1 MVKKFI
7 RQSKDLLNR
16 QNSSILSA
24 ATIIA
29 ASYLAS
35 SIFGLIRN
43 RLLVSHFF
51 GGFEADLDVYFAAF
65 VIPDTIFQL
74 LVVGALSAAFIP
86 VYQEHALRSKKK
98 ANRMANAALTSLS
111 LVLFAIIVLVI
122 IFARPLASLIS
133 HYPPHQLEL
142 MANLIRLMSVAQLF
156 FAVSAFLTGVLQARK
171 RFLIPAVAPIFYN
184 LGTIFGILFLSS
196 SLGIY
201 SAAIGVVF
209 GAFLHM
215 LVQLPFTKNLGFSP
229 RFYFRPRHSG
239 VKSIFRLMP
248 PRTAALGLSQIERW
262 VAVNLTSLL
271 AAGSLSIFSFA
282 RQLYTLPIS
291 LFGVSLGQASFP
303 VLSSSVHVKDNKK
316 HFIEILTQSVLQ
328 IFYFALPASV
338 LILILR
344 IPLVR
349 LAFGADNFPWQATL
363 LTGKALAFLAVSI
376 APQAVN
382 QLLTRTFHALKDTR
396 TPLKVSL
403 FTIIFFSLSA
413 YITSKVLGLG
423 VIGITISLSL
433 SNIINF
439 FILYILIKKRLPSF
453 SITRPI
459 VKMTLVSLFMGI
471 SLWLPF
477 RFFDQF
483 VFDTTRTLPLI
494 LLTIIVSSMGL
505 AVYLFFSFV
514 FKISQLQQLLQL
526 ISRLGNWRHVLTQTD
541 EVISSTL
548 DDDIS

>member
-1 MVKKFI
+1 MVKKFFH
-7 RQSKDLLNR
+7 QSKNLLNR
-16 QNSSILSA
+16 QNNSILSA

-29 ASYLAS
+29 ASYLGSAVL
-35 SIFGLIRN
+35 GLIRN
-43 RLLVSHFF
+43 RLLASHFF
-51 GGFEADLDVYFAAF
+51 GGLEADLDVYFAAF

-86 VYQEHALRSKKK
+86 IYQEYAHQSKKK
-98 ANRMANAALTSLS
+98 ANNLANAALTSLGLILS
-111 LVLFAIIVLVI
+111 LVILTII
-122 IFARPLASLIS
+122 IFAQPLASLIS
-133 HYPPHQLEL
+133 HFPSHQLQL

-171 RFLIPAVAPIFYN
+171 RFLIPAIAPIFYN
-184 LGTIFGILFLSS
+184 LGTIFGILTLSS

-239 VKSIFRLMP
+239 VKQLFHLMP

-271 AAGSLSIFSFA
+271 TAGSLSIFNFA

-303 VLSSSVHVKDNKK
+303 VLSSSVHHPDKK
-316 HFIEILTQSVLQ
+316 KNFTRILSQSVLQ
-328 IFYFALPASV
+328 IFYLALPASV

-349 LAFGADNFPWQATL
+349 LAFGASNFPWQATL
-363 LTGKALAFLAVSI
+363 LTGKALAFLAISI

-382 QLLTRTFHALKDTR
+382 QLLTRSFHALKDTR
-396 TPLKVSL
+396 TPLRVSL
-403 FTIIFFSLSA
+403 FTIIFF
-413 YITSKVLGLG
+413 ITSAFLASKTFNLG
-423 VIGITISLSL
+423 VIGITLSLSL
-433 SNIINF
+433 SNLLNF
-439 FILYILIKKRLPSF
+439 FFLYLLLKKRLPSLHLF
-453 SITRPI
+453 RPI
-459 VKMTLVSLFMGI
+459 FQMLLVTFFMTI

-494 LLTIIVSSMGL
+494 LLTTIVSSMGL
-505 AVYLFFSFV
+505 AVYLFFSFL
-514 FKISQLQQLLQL
+514 FKIPQLQQFLQL
-526 ISRLGNWRHVLTQTD
+526 ISRLGNWRHVLVQSD

-548 DDDIS
+548 DDDLS

>member
-1 MVKKFI
+1 MVKKIF
-7 RQSKDLLNR
+7 RQSKNLLNR

-24 ATIIA
+24 AAIIA
-29 ASYLAS
+29 TSYLAS
-35 SIFGLIRN
+35 AILGLVRN
-43 RLLVSHFF
+43 RLLASHFF
-51 GGFEADLDVYFAAF
+51 GGLEADLDVYFAAF

-86 VYQEHALRSKKK
+86 VYQDYIIKSKKK
-98 ANRMANAALTSLS
+98 ANRMANAALTSLGLILS
-111 LVLFAIIVLVI
+111 LVITLII
-122 IFARPLASLIS
+122 IFAHPLASLIS
-133 HYPPHQLEL
+133 HYPPSQLQL
-142 MANLIRLMSVAQLF
+142 MGNLIRLMSVAQLF

-171 RFLIPAVAPIFYN
+171 RFLIPAIAPLFYN
-184 LGTIFGILFLSS
+184 LGTIFGIITLSS

-229 RFYFRPRHSG
+229 RFYYRPQHSG
-239 VKSIFRLMP
+239 VKKLFRLMP

-303 VLSSSVHVKDNKK
+303 VLSSSVHSSDKKK
-316 HFIEILTQSVLQ
+316 HFVKILSQSVLQ

-338 LILILR
+338 FILILR

-349 LAFGADNFPWQATL
+349 LAFGARNFPWQATL
-363 LTGKALAFLAVSI
+363 LTGKALAFLALSI

-382 QLLTRTFHALKDTR
+382 QLFTRTFHALKDTR
-396 TPLKVSL
+396 TPLRVS
-403 FTIIFFSLSA
+403 FVTIIFFILSA
-413 YITSKVLGLG
+413 YITSKTLNLG
-423 VIGITISLSL
+423 VVGITLSLSL
-433 SNIINF
+433 SNLLNF
-439 FILYILIKKRLPSF
+439 FIMYFLLRRRLPSF
-453 SITRPI
+453 SLLRPI
-459 VKMTLVSLFMGI
+459 FQMLLVTLFMTI

-483 VFDTTRTLPLI
+483 VFDTTRTLPLV
-494 LLTIIVSSMGL
+494 LLTTVVSSMGL
-505 AVYLFFSFV
+505 AVYLFFSFL
-514 FKISQLQQLLQL
+514 FKIPQLYQFLNL
-526 ISRLGNWRHVLTQTD
+526 ISRLGNWRRVLTQTD
-541 EVISSTL
+541 EVISPTL
-548 DDDIS
+548 DDDLS

>member
-1 MVKKFI
+1 MVKKLLH
-7 RQSKDLLNR
+7 RSKSLLNR
-16 QNSSILSA
+16 QNNSILSA

-35 SIFGLIRN
+35 ALLGLIRN
-43 RLLVSHFF
+43 RLLASHFF
-51 GGFEADLDVYFAAF
+51 GGLESHLDVYFAAF
-65 VIPDTIFQL
+65 VIPDTVFQL

-86 VYQEHALRSKKK
+86 VYQEYSVHSKKE
-98 ANRMANAALTSLS
+98 ANRMANATLTSLG
-111 LVLFAIIVLVI
+111 LILIVIITLII
-122 IFARPLASLIS
+122 IFAHPLASLIS

-142 MANLIRLMSVAQLF
+142 MSNLIRLMSVAQLF

-171 RFLIPAVAPIFYN
+171 RFLIPAIAPIFYN
-184 LGTIFGILFLSS
+184 LGTILGIILLSS
-196 SLGIY
+196 SFGIY

-215 LVQLPFTKNLGFSP
+215 LVQLPFTKNLGFFP
-229 RFYFRPRHSG
+229 RFYYRPQHSG
-239 VKSIFRLMP
+239 VKNLFRLMP

-271 AAGSLSIFSFA
+271 AAGSLSIFNFA
-282 RQLYTLPIS
+282 RQLYALPIS

-303 VLSSSVHVKDNKK
+303 VLSSSVHTQDKKK
-316 HFIEILTQSVLQ
+316 HFVKVLTQSVLQ

-349 LAFGADNFPWQATL
+349 LTFGASNFPWQATL
-363 LTGKALAFLAVSI
+363 LTGKALAFLSISI

-403 FTIIFFSLSA
+403 FTIIFFIVSA
-413 YITSKVLGLG
+413 YTSSKVFGLG
-423 VIGITISLSL
+423 IVGITISLSV

-439 FILYILIKKRLPSF
+439 FIMYFLLKKKLPSF

-459 VKMTLVSLFMGI
+459 SQMVLISIFMGI

-505 AVYLFFSFV
+505 AVYLLFSFL
-514 FKISQLQQLLQL
+514 FKISQLQQILQL
-526 ISRLGNWRHVLTQTD
+526 VSRLGNWRHIFTQTD
-541 EVISSTL
+541 EVISPTL
-548 DDDIS
+548 DDDLS

>member
-1 MVKKFI
+1 VVNKFL

-16 QNSSILSA
+16 QNNSILSA
-24 ATIIA
+24 AAIIA

-35 SIFGLIRN
+35 ALLGLIRN

-86 VYQEHALRSKKK
+86 IYQDHALRSRKK
-98 ANRMANAALTSLS
+98 ANRMANAALTSLG
-111 LVLFAIIVLVI
+111 LILTGVIVLVI
-122 IFARPLASLIS
+122 VFAHPLASLIS
-133 HYPPHQLEL
+133 HYSPRQLEL
-142 MANLIRLMSVAQLF
+142 MANLIRLMSLAQLF
-156 FAVSAFLTGVLQARK
+156 FAISAFLTGVLQARK
-171 RFLIPAVAPIFYN
+171 RFFIPAIAPIFYN

-215 LVQLPFTKNLGFSP
+215 LVQLPFTKSLGFSP

-239 VKSIFRLMP
+239 VKNLFRLMP

-303 VLSSSVHVKDNKK
+303 VLSSSVHTPDNKK
-316 HFIEILTQSVLQ
+316 HFTKILTQSVLQ

-349 LAFGADNFPWQATL
+349 LAFGASNFPWQATL
-363 LTGKALAFLAVSI
+363 LTGKALAFLAISI

-382 QLLTRTFHALKDTR
+382 HLLTRTFHALKDTR

-403 FTIIFFSLSA
+403 FTTIFFVVSA
-413 YITSKVLGLG
+413 YTTSKTLGLG
-423 VIGITISLSL
+423 VIGITLSLSL
-433 SNIINF
+433 SNVINF
-439 FILYILIKKRLPSF
+439 LIMYFLLKKKLPSF
-453 SITRPI
+453 SVTRPI
-459 VKMTLVSLFMGI
+459 AQMVLISFFMGI

-483 VFDTTRTLPLI
+483 VFDTTRTFPLI

-505 AVYLFFSFV
+505 AVYLFFSFL
-514 FKISQLQQLLQL
+514 FKISQLQQFLQL
-526 ISRLGNWRHVLTQTD
+526 ISRLGNWRHILSQTD

-548 DDDIS
+548 DDDLS

>member
-1 MVKKFI
+1 MVKKFL

-16 QNSSILSA
+16 QNNSILSA
-24 ATIIA
+24 ATVIA

-35 SIFGLIRN
+35 ALLGLIRN
-43 RLLVSHFF
+43 RLLASHFF

-86 VYQEHALRSKKK
+86 VYQEHALHSKKK
-98 ANRMANAALTSLS
+98 ANRMANAALTSLG
-111 LVLFAIIVLVI
+111 LILTVLIVFVI

-133 HYPPHQLEL
+133 HYSPRQLEL
-142 MANLIRLMSVAQLF
+142 MVNLIRLMSVAQLF

-171 RFLIPAVAPIFYN
+171 RFLIPAVAPLFYN
-184 LGTIFGILFLSS
+184 LGTILGILFLSS
-196 SLGIY
+196 HIGIY

-215 LVQLPFTKNLGFSP
+215 AVQLPFTKNFGFSP
-229 RFYFRPRHSG
+229 RFYYRPRHSG
-239 VKSIFRLMP
+239 VKTLFRLMP

-271 AAGSLSIFSFA
+271 AAGSLSIFNFA
-282 RQLYTLPIS
+282 RQLYILPIS

-303 VLSSSVHVKDNKK
+303 VLSSSIHTLDKKK
-316 HFIEILTQSVLQ
+316 HFVKILTQSTLQ

-349 LAFGADNFPWQATL
+349 LAFGASNFPWQATL
-363 LTGKALAFLAVSI
+363 LTGKALAFLSISI

-403 FTIIFFSLSA
+403 FTVVFFIVSA
-413 YITSKVLGLG
+413 YTTSNIFNLG
-423 VIGITISLSL
+423 VIGITLSLSV

-439 FILYILIKKRLPSF
+439 FIMYFLLKKKLPSF
-453 SITRPI
+453 SVTRPI
-459 VKMTLVSLFMGI
+459 AQMTLISFFMGI

-483 VFDTTRTLPLI
+483 VFDTTYTFHLI

-505 AVYLFFSFV
+505 AVYLFLSFL
-514 FKISQLQQLLQL
+514 FKIPQLQQILQL
-526 ISRLGNWRHVLTQTD
+526 VSRLGNWRHILTQTD

-548 DDDIS
+548 DDDLS